1 MFPGWG
7 GSGGETSR
15 ATKMTNQEAF
25 HIPTAAIAMNY
36 PITHVSWCF
45 NGLQPCGP
53 PGGTNDAA
61 YGPPNFVVVFKI
73 YSYCGFRST
82 DPATVPIPVID
93 GNTDMEL
100 DGNHKTVYWYPT
112 AAAYNASTETDK
124 CQGACGYISLSSALE
139 LTAGNSI
146 SVTIQGIGGTYAW
159 SQGGM
164 DFACANYF
172 AGWRGSFSV
181 GVGFTK

>member
-1 MFPGWG
+1 M
-7 GSGGETSR
+7 
-15 ATKMTNQEAF
+15 
-25 HIPTAAIAMNY
+25 
-36 PITHVSWCF
+36 SWCF

-61 YGPPNFVVVFKI
+61 YGPPNFEVVFKI

-82 DPATVPIPVID
+82 DPTTVPIPD
-93 GNTDMEL
+93 DDSNEDMEL
-100 DGNHKTVYWYPT
+100 NGNSVTVYWYPT
-112 AAAYNASTETDK
+112 AALYNASSETNK

-139 LTAGNSI
+139 LTGGNSI
-146 SVTIQGIGGTYAW
+146 SVTVQGIGGTYDW
-159 SQGGM
+159 PQGGM
-164 DFACANYF
+164 NSTCESAF